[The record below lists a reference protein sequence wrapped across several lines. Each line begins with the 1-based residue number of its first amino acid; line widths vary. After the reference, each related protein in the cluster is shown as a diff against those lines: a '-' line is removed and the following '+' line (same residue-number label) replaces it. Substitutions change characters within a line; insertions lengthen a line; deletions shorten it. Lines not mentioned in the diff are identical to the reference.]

1 MNFSPSFYLYTGA
14 SIAIILTFVLR
25 YLPLLKEEYGH
36 LYFSWPDGKTM
47 ASTYKHI
54 VAVVLTI
61 CMLAIAYSSNVHLL
75 PGLALIVAALGG
87 VFVLDKEFQV
97 IPDRIH
103 LIGSAGVLWIWIAA
117 GLHGHDL
124 RIAEKLIYGPGLAA
138 VLYASALIYEKLRKT
153 SAMGLGDIKLF
164 AWLGLGFGSDIV
176 AIIFLSMIGALIW
189 NLPQLFLKKIQS
201 TQAFAF
207 GPFIVVATFA
217 FLLM

>member
-36 LYFSWPDGKTM
+36 LYFSWPEDKKM
-47 ASTYKHI
+47 QPSYKHL
-54 VAVVLTI
+54 VAVALSI
-61 CMLAIAYSSNVHLL
+61 CMLAVAYRANVHLL
-75 PGLALIVAALGG
+75 PGLALIMAALGG
-87 VFVLDKEFQV
+87 VFVLDREFQV
-97 IPDRIH
+97 IPDRLHI
-103 LIGSAGVLWIWIAA
+103 LGSAGVLWLWIAA

-124 RIAEKLIYGPGLAA
+124 RIIDKLIYGPGLAA
-138 VLYASALIYEKLRKT
+138 VLYGSAILYEKLRKT

-164 AWLGLGFGSDIV
+164 AWLGLAFGSDIV

-189 NLPQLFLKKIQS
+189 NLPKLFLKKIES

-207 GPFIVVATFA
+207 GPFIVAATFA

>member
-36 LYFSWPDGKTM
+36 LYFSWPQGKTM
-47 ASTYKHI
+47 AATHKYI
-54 VAVVLTI
+54 VAVVLSM
-61 CMLAIAYSSNVHLL
+61 CMLALAYRSSVHLL
-75 PGLALIVAALGG
+75 PGLALIMAALGG

-97 IPDRIH
+97 IPDRLH
-103 LIGSAGVLWIWIAA
+103 LIGSAGVLWLWIVA

-124 RIAEKLIYGPGLAA
+124 RIVEKLIYGPGLAA

-164 AWLGLGFGSDIV
+164 AWLGLGFGSEIV

-189 NLPQLFLKKIQS
+189 NLPQLFLKKMQS

-217 FLLM
+217 FLLL

>member
-14 SIAIILTFVLR
+14 SIAIILTFTLR

-36 LYFSWPDGKTM
+36 LYFSWPEGKSMT
-47 ASTYKHI
+47 SSYKHM

-61 CMLAIAYSSNVHLL
+61 CMLEIAYSSNVHLL

-97 IPDRIH
+97 IPDRLH

-124 RIAEKLIYGPGLAA
+124 RIVEKLVYGPGLAA

-176 AIIFLSMIGALIW
+176 AIIFLSMIGALVW

>member
-1 MNFSPSFYLYTGA
+1 MNFLPSFYLYTGA
-14 SIAIILTFVLR
+14 SIAIILTLTLR

-36 LYFSWPDGKTM
+36 LYFAWPEDKKM
-47 ASTYKHI
+47 HPAYKHL
-54 VAVVLTI
+54 VAVVLSI
-61 CMLAIAYSSNVHLL
+61 CLLGVAYRANVHLL
-75 PGLALIVAALGG
+75 PGIALIMVALGG

-97 IPDRIH
+97 IPDRLHIVG
-103 LIGSAGVLWIWIAA
+103 LAGVVWLWTAA

-124 RIAEKLIYGPGLAA
+124 RIVEKLIYGPGLAA
-138 VLYASALIYEKLRKT
+138 VLYASATIYEKIRKT

-189 NLPQLFLKKIQS
+189 NMPQLFLKKIQS

-207 GPFIVVATFA
+207 GPFIVFATLA